1 VKLLRAFLKDGRR
14 SQRGSVLSAVLILV
28 VFLAIISGALTTALS
43 TNFLLSSNL
52 LNRVY
57 TEATVNSAAELGIN
71 QLQTIPLRG
80 QCPGP
85 VVSPILN
92 NQTAVANVLSCWPT
106 VYEQAKFTSLANA
119 SQPFTIDGTHAR
131 VGGLNDYVVGNPD
144 GTVYDYRFDTRTQR
158 WAFSLSGGS
167 AVTGTPLVM
176 NDPNQGGEYLDLI
189 PVSGSVCSPNANCVS
204 VRSDD
209 GSTQIP
215 GQRCPIAAT
224 GGLVLTQPFASPS
237 FNTIAYF
244 SAGADL
250 NSIDLNECE
259 PASTMTIPGGQPVV
273 AGPVAIRCRSG
284 CSRTTDEVYAVVSD
298 NGSSSLVRYSYRNG
312 FNSPSQVLP
321 LPWGGATGLALSGSN
336 LSRMAITFTGGG
348 GRVSLVTIAADGS
361 MTLARSSPQALGA
374 IARAPYWCVQCGD
387 LIGVGSQNGLY
398 VFDSSLNLYA
408 TPPAGSASISTT
420 PQAESAG
427 HYWFYGADDGYVYEA
442 QVAAGQPV
450 TIYSNKYGRMAQFG
464 SSVQVGDCKNNTW
477 ICAYLGALDTNTYLI
492 PMDSRD
498 SLLTACITVA
508 APTCSVGT
516 NPRVWTHVEVGVAA
530 NPQTVHIQGWS
541 YYSP

>member
-1 VKLLRAFLKDGRR
+1 MKSLRTFLKDGRR

-71 QLQTIPLRG
+71 QLQSIPLRG

-85 VVSPILN
+85 VVSPLLN
-92 NQTAVANVLSCWPT
+92 NQTGVASVLSCWPT
-106 VYEQAKFTSLANA
+106 VYEPTKFTSLANA
-119 SQPFTIDGTHAR
+119 SQPFNIDGTHTCMPLPTC
-131 VGGLNDYVVGNPD
+131 GLANDYVVGNPD
-144 GTVYDYRFDTRTQR
+144 GTVYDYRFDSRSLR
-158 WAFSLSGGS
+158 WSLNLPGGS
-167 AVTGTPLVM
+167 AVTGPTLVM
-176 NDPNQGGEYLDLI
+176 ADPDPNDPGQYFDLI
-189 PVSGSVCSPNANCVS
+189 PASGSVCSSPATHCVS
-204 VRSDD
+204 VRHDS
-209 GSTQIP
+209 GSGTPSQQCAID
-215 GQRCPIAAT
+215 AN
-224 GGLVLTQPFASPS
+224 GGPVLTLPGASPS
-237 FNTIAYF
+237 SGSIAYF
-244 SAGADL
+244 GAGSDL
-250 NSIDLNECE
+250 VSIDLNQCE
-259 PASTMTIPGGQPVV
+259 PAHTTTIAGGQPVV
-273 AGPVAIRCRSG
+273 AGPVARCWGG
-284 CSRTTDEVYAVVSD
+284 CNTDNVYAVVSD
-298 NGSSSLVRYSYRNG
+298 NTSSSLVRYTYNG
-312 FNSPSQVLP
+312 GFTYAQTRA
-321 LPWGGATGLALSGSN
+321 LPWGGASGLAISGKN
-336 LSRMAITFTGGG
+336 LSAIAVTFKGGG
-348 GRVSLVTIAADGS
+348 IALVPLAANGFMGIPLS
-361 MTLARSSPQALGA
+361 RLTPPVGK
-374 IARAPYWCVQCGD
+374 APYWCTQCGD

-427 HYWFYGADDGYVYEA
+427 NYWFYGADDGYVYEA

-450 TIYSNKYGRMAQFG
+450 TIYANRYGPMAQFG

-477 ICAYLGALDTNTYLI
+477 ICAYLGALDTNTYLV

-498 SLLTACITVA
+498 SVLTACITVA
-508 APTCSVGT
+508 PPNCSVGT

-530 NPQTVHIQGWS
+530 DPQTVHVQGWS